1 MITWLQNEVSE
12 SVGQITNILEEL
24 SSSMAN
30 VTDSSSIITENIIG
44 VSNNSG
50 VILSKAEQ
58 NKTASKLLS
67 NLVGQ
72 FKL

>member
-1 MITWLQNEVSE
+1 
-12 SVGQITNILEEL
+12 
-24 SSSMAN
+24 MAN
-30 VTDSSSIITENIIG
+30 VTDCSSIITENIIG